1 MKKFTSVSDV
11 ENLQEI
17 IKKALQIKEN
27 PQNSPQQKKVRL
39 WNSTAHA
46 H

>member
-17 IKKALQIKEN
+17 IKKALEIKAN
-27 PQNSPQQKKVRL
+27 PLSETEKGKGKQ
-39 WNSTAHA
+39 
-46 H
+46 

>member
-17 IKKALQIKEN
+17 IQKALQIKEILFRK
-27 PQNSPQQKKVRL
+27 QRKEKGKRL
-39 WNSTAHA
+39 DLYF
-46 H
+46 

>member
-17 IKKALQIKEN
+17 IKKALEIKEN
-27 PQNSPQQKKVRL
+27 PLSETEKGKGKQ
-39 WNSTAHA
+39 
-46 H
+46 